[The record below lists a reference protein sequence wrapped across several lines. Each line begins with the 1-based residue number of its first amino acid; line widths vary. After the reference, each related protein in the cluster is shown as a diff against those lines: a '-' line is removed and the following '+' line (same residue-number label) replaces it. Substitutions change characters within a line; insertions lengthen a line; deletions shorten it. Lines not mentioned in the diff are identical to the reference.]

1 MQRRVE
7 QVRSRVLRY
16 FGRPCFVI
24 AAALALPSATMLPAA
39 GGETTNQPIT
49 ILSTATVGG
58 WEVMAIRDS
67 GTDACV
73 ARRNLD
79 GSGIDRPHAITF
91 LRTRSLGWL
100 RVSADAWSLT
110 PDLALPVSIA
120 TNERVRGAISAA
132 VSAHAIDINL
142 GDLMTTLR
150 RIGDAPMLT
159 IRIAGRTLML
169 PLAGLAQMRD
179 ALGHCVTKR
188 LGAQYAGAVAAPPAA
203 LPDVDVREE
212 RTFLTVR
219 IGSDDYRLEALVVR
233 PVAAAGR
240 LPIAL
245 FAHGQGT
252 SEANARLSTAQFLPQ
267 ARDLAHRGYLAVVVM
282 WRGFG
287 QSDGIPGLAF
297 GASFSTCERMAQSLF
312 KTAADEL
319 AATLTALAERP
330 DADPGRAIVI
340 GLSAG
345 GSAALALAAR
355 RIPGLRAVIAISGGL
370 RCSRVDDPQHRSMQS
385 PASWL
390 TPMLA
395 SFGARAAVPSLWVY
409 AQEDSFFSEAAA
421 RDMHAAYAGATSAA
435 AHFMM
440 IPSIGEDGH
449 AAFAAWRGREQWL
462 PALDRF
468 LRQHGLPT
476 WREDLVDTVIRHG
489 GIDAAYRDEVV
500 AFLSSI
506 TPRVLVVDRASG
518 TPYRA
523 AVPFGLPGAHF
534 LAMASCQ
541 RQGGLD
547 CVPVMEN
554 SRLIPMVMADRDDGP
569 LVR

>member
-1 MQRRVE
+1 MPRSVNRI
-7 QVRSRVLRY
+7 RSRLLSY
-16 FGRPCFVI
+16 FGRPAI
-24 AAALALPSATMLPAA
+24 AIAIVLALPSATMLPAA
-39 GGETTNQPIT
+39 GGETANQPIT
-49 ILSTATVGG
+49 ILSTATVSG
-58 WEVMAIRDS
+58 WEVMAIRDA
-67 GTDACV
+67 GADACV

-79 GSGIDRPHAITF
+79 GSGIDQPHAITF

-100 RVSADAWSLT
+100 RVTADAWSLT

-120 TNERVRGAISAA
+120 TNQRVRGAISAA

-150 RIGDAPMLT
+150 RIGDAPALT
-159 IRIAGRTLML
+159 IRIAGRTLTL
-169 PLAGLAQMRD
+169 PLAGLAEMRD
-179 ALGHCVTKR
+179 ALAGCVTKQ
-188 LGAQYAGAVAAPPAA
+188 LGAQYAGAVANPPPAVTDA
-203 LPDVDVREE
+203 DLQEE

-233 PVAAAGR
+233 PAGAVGR

-267 ARDLAHRGYLAVVVM
+267 ARDLAHRGYLSVVVM

-312 KTAADEL
+312 DAAADEL
-319 AATLTALAERP
+319 AATLTALAERS
-330 DADPGRAIVI
+330 DADPGRVIVI

-345 GSAALALAAR
+345 GPAALALAAR
-355 RIPGLRAVIAISGGL
+355 GIPGLRAVTGISGGL
-370 RCSRVDDPQHRSMQS
+370 RCSRIDDPQHRSMQS

-395 SFGARAAVPSLWVY
+395 SFGARASVPSLWVY
-409 AQEDSFFSEAAA
+409 AEGDSFFSEAMA
-421 RDMHAAYAGATSAA
+421 REMHAAYAGATSAA
-435 AHFMM
+435 ADFMM
-440 IPSIGEDGH
+440 IPPIGEDGH

-468 LRQHGLPT
+468 LHRHGLPT

-489 GIDAAYRDEVV
+489 GIDVAYRDEVV

-523 AVPFGLPGAHF
+523 AVPFGLPNAHF
-534 LAMASCQ
+534 LAMLTCQ
-541 RQGGLD
+541 RHGGLD
-547 CVPVMEN
+547 CVSVMEN
-554 SRLIPMVMADRDDGP
+554 VRLLPTMVDSDDGA